1 MLIRF
6 IAEYDDGSKE
16 PLDIDSYDLRSGDWV
31 ARIIAG
37 ERQREP
43 IGFPQ
48 LKDGKIVRVYRDPA
62 ISYLRNARLD
72 GEPFAARD

>member
-1 MLIRF
+1 MIRF
-6 IAEYDDGSKE
+6 LAEYEDGSTE
-16 PLDIDSYDLRSGDWV
+16 PFDVYKYDLRSGDFV

-48 LKDGKIVRVYRDPA
+48 LKSGKIARVYRDPKVA
-62 ISYLRNARLD
+62 YL
-72 GEPFAARD
+72 PS

>member
-16 PLDIDSYDLRSGDWV
+16 PLDIDSYDLRTGDWV

-37 ERQREP
+37 ERQLGP

-48 LKDGKIVRVYRDPA
+48 LKAGKIVRVYRDPA
-62 ISYLRNARLD
+62 IAYLKD
-72 GEPFAARD
+72 S